1 MKPLVLGNLSYGM
14 YAIGV
19 KDGNRPNACIVNTVM
34 QISKATP
41 SDQPLV
47 ALAMNRDNYSC
58 ECIEKE
64 GIFSI
69 SVLSEDTP
77 ATVIGALGFVSG
89 RHADKLGNVRHKVL
103 IEGVPVIKENTCCWF
118 LCRVKDSMETKG
130 QKVFVAEVIAG
141 SDEAVGKPMTYQYY
155 VKHLGGASPKPVSYT
170 HLDVYKRQPFRG
182 ALSVADGAGLWG
194 KLGVAGREYLF

>member
-69 SVLSEDTP
+69 SVGGHACHGDRCAGVCVGPSRGQAGERP
-77 ATVIGALGFVSG
+77 AQGA
-89 RHADKLGNVRHKVL
+89 H
-103 IEGVPVIKENTCCWF
+103 
-118 LCRVKDSMETKG
+118 
-130 QKVFVAEVIAG
+130 
-141 SDEAVGKPMTYQYY
+141 
-155 VKHLGGASPKPVSYT
+155 
-170 HLDVYKRQPFRG
+170 
-182 ALSVADGAGLWG
+182 
-194 KLGVAGREYLF
+194 